1 MILSNEIYNS
11 SQLRGSVG
19 HAVTDTH
26 LLELLSLISSDTA
39 DNQIPFP
46 FLPAPEYLRT
56 LRVSESKGRV
66 TIAEGS
72 GKAAP
77 ICLITHLLFYLCTFL
92 LFENLHDAWVKSC
105 FLCLGGFFLCRN
117 MNDCCNQSFICNC
130 ISHELLLRLDIT
142 RVFAFSLVFIFLNYR
157 LKEILLKHV

>member
-1 MILSNEIYNS
+1 MILSNEMYNC
-11 SQLRGSVG
+11 SQLRGSVWC
-19 HAVTDTH
+19 AVTDMH

-39 DNQIPFP
+39 DNQFPFP

-72 GKAAP
+72 REAAP
-77 ICLITHLLFYLCTFL
+77 ICLITQLLFYLCTFL

-105 FLCLGGFFLCRN
+105 FLCLRVFFPLQKY
-117 MNDCCNQSFICNC
+117 DCCNQSFICNC

-142 RVFAFSLVFIFLNYR
+142 HVFAFSLVFVF
-157 LKEILLKHV
+157 